1 MLRFKKMDYTEHAD
15 AGKLKMEKV
24 VDHIPDWY
32 RKWKKQ
38 QQEFQILDE
47 QVYEASDPLEKNES
61 PIKENDVQEPLT
73 VNGAVQKTKNK
84 KRTST
89 GNTVMKVD
97 DLFVKKSKG

>member
-1 MLRFKKMDYTEHAD
+1 M
-15 AGKLKMEKV
+15 
-24 VDHIPDWY
+24 
-32 RKWKKQ
+32 
-38 QQEFQILDE
+38 
-47 QVYEASDPLEKNES
+47 DPLEKNES

-84 KRTST
+84 KRTGN

>member
-32 RKWKKQ
+32 RKWEKQ

-47 QVYEASDPLEKNES
+47 QVYEASAPLEKNES
-61 PIKENDVQEPLT
+61 PIKENDVQEPT
-73 VNGAVQKTKNK
+73 DCKWGCSKNK
-84 KRTST
+84 E
-89 GNTVMKVD
+89 
-97 DLFVKKSKG
+97 

>member
-1 MLRFKKMDYTEHAD
+1 MLRFKKIDYTEHAD

-32 RKWKKQ
+32 RKWEKQ

-47 QVYEASDPLEKNES
+47 QVYEASAPLEKNES

-73 VNGAVQKTKNK
+73 VNGAVQKPKNK
-84 KRTST
+84 KRTGN

>member
-32 RKWKKQ
+32 RKWEKQ

-47 QVYEASDPLEKNES
+47 QVYEAS
-61 PIKENDVQEPLT
+61 
-73 VNGAVQKTKNK
+73 TK
-84 KRTST
+84 
-89 GNTVMKVD
+89 
-97 DLFVKKSKG
+97 

>member
-1 MLRFKKMDYTEHAD
+1 M
-15 AGKLKMEKV
+15 G
-24 VDHIPDWY
+24 
-32 RKWKKQ
+32 KQ

-47 QVYEASDPLEKNES
+47 QVYEASAPLEKNES
-61 PIKENDVQEPLT
+61 PIKENDART
-73 VNGAVQKTKNK
+73 TDCKWGCSKTKNK

>member
-1 MLRFKKMDYTEHAD
+1 MDYTEHAD

-32 RKWKKQ
+32 RKWEKQ

-47 QVYEASDPLEKNES
+47 QVYEASDPLKKNES

>member
-32 RKWKKQ
+32 RKWEKQ

-47 QVYEASDPLEKNES
+47 QVYEASAPLEKNES

-73 VNGAVQKTKNK
+73 VNGAVQKQ
-84 KRTST
+84 RI
-89 GNTVMKVD
+89 
-97 DLFVKKSKG
+97 KSGQVLVIRS

>member
-24 VDHIPDWY
+24 V
-32 RKWKKQ
+32 

-47 QVYEASDPLEKNES
+47 QVYEASAPLEKNES